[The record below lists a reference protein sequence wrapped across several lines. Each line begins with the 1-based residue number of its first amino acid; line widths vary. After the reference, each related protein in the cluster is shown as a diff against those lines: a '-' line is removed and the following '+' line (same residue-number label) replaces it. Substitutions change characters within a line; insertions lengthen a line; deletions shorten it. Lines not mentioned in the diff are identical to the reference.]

1 MKPINSTVADL
12 SGTGAKYHVDE
23 TQSTRLRMK
32 LESRIRDD
40 DVLEAGEDMDED
52 TQVDEEEHESPSNTD
67 KPEQSL
73 AQEYQESD
81 SDSSSPEL
89 KKYDNILPLTC
100 NTPKMGHSENM
111 SGSVTSI
118 ITNRT

>member
-1 MKPINSTVADL
+1 MKDALKVAL
-12 SGTGAKYHVDE
+12 KIIRERCEELHEEQTTH
-23 TQSTRLRMK
+23 QQRI
-32 LESRIRDD
+32 IRDD